1 MEQSAWRDR
10 KWPLNA
16 RGLDMTGPFL
26 WHKCLTSALLLRKG
40 EESKHYPD
48 LRGTNAETPQQKLP
62 VWYILK
68 ETLPFSFP
76 VSRPFFPP
84 VLLRLRLPRLNLQA
98 WRSFFLFSC
107 TESFKSLLLIPQWP
121 ARPLAIAAASRWWW
135 WCEIVKSEVNTE
147 ALSCFSCLL
156 CSRAAHSSSPLL
168 IKPTC
173 RTRWVL
179 L

>member
-1 MEQSAWRDR
+1 MAQSAWRDR

-40 EESKHYPD
+40 NESKHYPD
-48 LRGTNAETPQQKLP
+48 LRGTNAETLQQKLP
-62 VWYILK
+62 VRYILK
-68 ETLPFSFP
+68 ETLPFSFS
-76 VSRPFFPP
+76 VSSPFPP
-84 VLLRLRLPRLNLQA
+84 VLLHLRLPRLNLQA
-98 WRSFFLFSC
+98 LHSFFLFSC
-107 TESFKSLLLIPQWP
+107 TESFKSLLLIPRWP
-121 ARPLAIAAASRWWW
+121 ARHLAIAAALRWWW
-135 WCEIVKSEVNTE
+135 CKIVKSEVNTQ
-147 ALSCFSCLL
+147 ALSCSSCLF
-156 CSRAAHSSSPLL
+156 CSQAAHSSSPLL